1 MIFSLLWPRVTR
13 PIYWLFVI
21 YKRGDIAIKPESIS
35 TNAKAINNEALVI
48 YETQKHKIIFLIFIF
63 LIEKYK

>member
-1 MIFSLLWPRVTR
+1 MIFSLLWPRMTR

-35 TNAKAINNEALVI
+35 TNAKAINNEALVTC
-48 YETQKHKIIFLIFIF
+48 ETHKIIFLIFIF